1 MKPLLVL
8 AALCLAS
15 CGGADDRGGAPISSS
30 SAPAT
35 SFVTTSASGSA
46 SPTTPSTTVTVT
58 STTVREGLRV
68 ADASAPTGDCAD
80 FEIRGSVF
88 VVLGG
93 TTQAGTAGTCTKV
106 APSQTL
112 LLANP
117 SNQTVSIAIGG
128 HTFDVPPLDRDYPSA
143 GRAGDLLAPGV
154 HRLGDRELWLVGE
167 PTTRLPA
174 ATIGMGSYGPLALG
188 FTVRDAQR
196 VLGVELAIDPQF
208 RGWDGHPIT
217 IRPSTVPPFATAT
230 LSTYDASVP
239 TFALRARGSNPL
251 DAQIVWISPRASGG
265 RVPDTV
271 QVGWTIAQ
279 VRAVYS
285 TRLVTPSGI
294 QCPRPDSTI
303 LAVYDGAPVTGTT
316 RLWFVFDHGLLTASA
331 TSTVDL
337 ADTGRL
343 DC

>member
-1 MKPLLVL
+1 MAVWT
-8 AALCLAS
+8 LAS
-15 CGGADDRGGAPISSS
+15 CADGATGGASPTSSS

-35 SFVTTSASGSA
+35 TVAATSSA
-46 SPTTPSTTVTVT
+46 VPQT
-58 STTVREGLRV
+58 STATTTTTKAPSGLRA
-68 ADASAPTGDCAD
+68 ADASSPAGDCGD

-117 SNQTVSIAIGG
+117 TNEQVSIAIGG
-128 HTFDVPPLDRDYPSA
+128 RTFDVPPLDRDYPSA
-143 GRAGDLLAPGV
+143 GRAGDLLAPGL

-167 PTTRLPA
+167 PTTRLST
-174 ATIGMGSYGPLALG
+174 ATIAMGSFGQLTLG
-188 FTVRDAQR
+188 ATVRDAQR
-196 VLGVELAIDPQF
+196 VLGVDLAIDPQF

-217 IRPSTVPPFATAT
+217 LRPLTMPPFANAS

-239 TFALRARGSNPL
+239 SFTLRARGSDPL
-251 DAQIVWISPRASGG
+251 DAEIVWILPGPSGG

-271 QVGWTIAQ
+271 QVGWTVAQ
-279 VRAVYS
+279 VRAVYGS
-285 TRLVTPSGI
+285 RLVTPSGRA
-294 QCPRPDSTI
+294 CPQSDTTI
-303 LAVYDGAPVTGTT
+303 LAVYDGAPATGTT
-316 RLWFVFDHGLLTASA
+316 RLWFVFVHGLLTSAS
-331 TSTVDL
+331 TSSVDP
-337 ADTGRL
+337 ADMGFL